1 MSRRSKTLVLVL
13 GAGVAAFV
21 VGLGVQFV
29 LDRYPSPG
37 SAFLTAGTAA
47 STPTKAGNGFSMG
60 GDFSL
65 IDHTG
70 KPVTN
75 REFEG
80 EFLLVYFGY
89 TFCRDACPTDLRR
102 MTVVLDALGPL
113 ADKVRPIFITIDP
126 ERDTVEVLA
135 DYIGNFHPRFI
146 GLSGSAQQVRAAAKA
161 YGVYYS
167 KVSRTGASAA
177 HTAHSDYLMNH
188 TSFVYLMGPDGK
200 MRDIFRRGLRNKF
213 MIKRLGDAVRGNAA
227 GGKGA

>member
-37 SAFLTAGTAA
+37 SASLTAGTAA
-47 STPTKAGNGFSMG
+47 STPTKAVNGFSLG

-75 REFEG
+75 SDFKG

-89 TFCRDACPTDLRR
+89 TFCPDACPTELQR
-102 MTVVLDALGPL
+102 MTEVLNALGPL

-126 ERDTVEVLA
+126 ERDTVKVLA
-135 DYIGNFHPRFI
+135 DYVGNFHPRFI
-146 GLSGSAQQVRAAAKA
+146 GLSGSVQQVRAAAKA
-161 YGVYYS
+161 YGVYYG

-177 HTAHSDYLMNH
+177 DTADSDYLMNH
-188 TSFVYLMGPDGK
+188 SAFVYLMGPDGK
-200 MRDIFRRGLRNKF
+200 MRDIFLHDLRDKF
-213 MIKRLGDAVRGNAA
+213 MIKRLGDAVRGDATS
-227 GGKGA
+227 GTGA